1 MVAVAFLLV
10 AVVLLATIS
19 NVVAISEPCTALPRR
34 LRYRTREASIQ
45 QNKSI
50 RRLRKD
56 NFEIH
61 KKQVHPRPPVLNFSH
76 DNNVD
81 EDSVSSMSAQVVAMS
96 VNTLDKTD
104 EVEESVSMSMLT
116 VSNYMIENTLA
127 NDEYIISMSIV
138 LDIER
143 DVIPTR
149 VQFTRRHM
157 DWEEEPI

>member
-1 MVAVAFLLV
+1 MVAFLLV

-19 NVVAISEPCTALPRR
+19 NVVVISEPCTALPRR

-56 NFEIH
+56 LEID
-61 KKQVHPRPPVLNFSH
+61 KKQVHPRPPLLDLSH
-76 DNNVD
+76 DNNAE
-81 EDSVSSMSAQVVAMS
+81 EDSVSMSAQEVAMS

-116 VSNYMIENTLA
+116 VSNYMIES
-127 NDEYIISMSIV
+127 NDDDIISMSNV

>member
-1 MVAVAFLLV
+1 MVAFLLLT
-10 AVVLLATIS
+10 VVLLATIS
-19 NVVAISEPCTALPRR
+19 NAVVVSEPCTVPGR
-34 LRYRTREASIQ
+34 LRYMTREASIQ
-45 QNKSI
+45 QNKSV

-56 NFEIH
+56 LEIH

-76 DNNVD
+76 DNDVE
-81 EDSVSSMSAQVVAMS
+81 EDSESMAVQNVAMS
-96 VNTLDKTD
+96 VTTHDKTD
-104 EVEESVSMSMLT
+104 EGEGSVSMSMLM

-127 NDEYIISMSIV
+127 NGDYIISMSIV

>member
-1 MVAVAFLLV
+1 MVAFLLLT
-10 AVVLLATIS
+10 VVLLATIS
-19 NVVAISEPCTALPRR
+19 NAVVISEPCTVPRR
-34 LRYRTREASIQ
+34 LRYMTREASIQ

-56 NFEIH
+56 LEIH
-61 KKQVHPRPPVLNFSH
+61 KKQVHPRPPLLNFSH
-76 DNNVD
+76 DNDVE
-81 EDSVSSMSAQVVAMS
+81 EDSESMAVQNVAMS
-96 VNTLDKTD
+96 VTTHDKTD
-104 EVEESVSMSMLT
+104 EGEESVSMSMLM

>member
-1 MVAVAFLLV
+1 MLFAFLLLT
-10 AVVLLATIS
+10 VVLLATIS
-19 NVVAISEPCTALPRR
+19 NVVVSEPCTVPRR
-34 LRYRTREASIQ
+34 LRYMTREASIQ
-45 QNKSI
+45 QNKSV

-61 KKQVHPRPPVLNFSH
+61 KKKVHPRPPLLDFSH
-76 DNNVD
+76 DNNV
-81 EDSVSSMSAQVVAMS
+81 EEGSVSMSAQDVAMS
-96 VNTLDKTD
+96 VNALDDKTD
-104 EVEESVSMSMLT
+104 EVKESMSMSMLT
-116 VSNYMIENTLA
+116 VSNYMIENTVA
-127 NDEYIISMSIV
+127 IDDDIISMSII

>member
-1 MVAVAFLLV
+1 MVAFLLV
-10 AVVLLATIS
+10 AVVILATIS
-19 NVVAISEPCTALPRR
+19 NVVDSEPCCTALPRR

-45 QNKSI
+45 QNKSV

-56 NFEIH
+56 LEIH
-61 KKQVHPRPPVLNFSH
+61 KKQVHPRPPLLDFSH
-76 DNNVD
+76 DNNAE
-81 EDSVSSMSAQVVAMS
+81 EDSVSMFAQDVAKSM
-96 VNTLDKTD
+96 NTHDKTD

-127 NDEYIISMSIV
+127 NDDYIISMSIV

>member
-1 MVAVAFLLV
+1 MVAFLLLT
-10 AVVLLATIS
+10 VVLLATIS
-19 NVVAISEPCTALPRR
+19 NVVVVSEPCTVPRR
-34 LRYRTREASIQ
+34 LRYMTREASIQ

-56 NFEIH
+56 LEIH
-61 KKQVHPRPPVLNFSH
+61 KKQVHPRPPLLNFSH
-76 DNNVD
+76 DNDVE
-81 EDSVSSMSAQVVAMS
+81 EDSVSMSAQDVAMS
-96 VNTLDKTD
+96 VNTLDDKTD
-104 EVEESVSMSMLT
+104 EGEGSVSMSMLM

>member
-1 MVAVAFLLV
+1 MVAFLLLT
-10 AVVLLATIS
+10 VVLLATIS
-19 NVVAISEPCTALPRR
+19 NVVVSEPCTVPRR
-34 LRYRTREASIQ
+34 LRYMTREASIQ

-56 NFEIH
+56 LEIH
-61 KKQVHPRPPVLNFSH
+61 KKQVHPRPPLLNFSH
-76 DNNVD
+76 DNDVE
-81 EDSVSSMSAQVVAMS
+81 EDSVSMSAQDVTMS
-96 VNTLDKTD
+96 VNTLDDKTD
-104 EVEESVSMSMLT
+104 EGEGSVSMSMLM

>member
-1 MVAVAFLLV
+1 MVAFLLLT
-10 AVVLLATIS
+10 VVLLATIS
-19 NVVAISEPCTALPRR
+19 NVVVSEPCTVPRR
-34 LRYRTREASIQ
+34 LRYMTRQASIQ

-56 NFEIH
+56 LEIH
-61 KKQVHPRPPVLNFSH
+61 KKQVHPRPPLLNFSH
-76 DNNVD
+76 DNDVE
-81 EDSVSSMSAQVVAMS
+81 EDSVSMSAQDVTMS
-96 VNTLDKTD
+96 VNTLDDKTD
-104 EVEESVSMSMLT
+104 EGEGSVSMSMLM
-116 VSNYMIENTLA
+116 VSNYMIENSLA

>member
-1 MVAVAFLLV
+1 MVAFLLLT
-10 AVVLLATIS
+10 VVLLATIS
-19 NVVAISEPCTALPRR
+19 NAVVVSEPCTVPGR
-34 LRYRTREASIQ
+34 LRYMTREASIQ

-56 NFEIH
+56 LEIH
-61 KKQVHPRPPVLNFSH
+61 KKQVHPRPPLLNFSH
-76 DNNVD
+76 DNDVE
-81 EDSVSSMSAQVVAMS
+81 EDSVSMSAQDVTMS
-96 VNTLDKTD
+96 VNTLDDKTD
-104 EVEESVSMSMLT
+104 EGEGSVSMSMLM